1 MNRAWPATI
10 VLIALIV
17 FTVFMAQ
24 TTLMVALLMALLV
37 LVAGGVLLNVVF
49 GTARITRLR
58 RLIRFQDPRR

>member
-37 LVAGGVLLNVVF
+37 LVASGVLLNVVF

>member
-1 MNRAWPATI
+1 VNRAWPATI

-24 TTLMVALLMALLV
+24 TTLVVALLMALLV
-37 LVAGGVLLNVVF
+37 LMAGGILLNVVL
-49 GTARITRLR
+49 GTTRITRLR